1 MFSALYSRPV
11 DDVLQYLREHGT
23 TSDWYAD
30 NRSAVESW
38 VDLLKEKA
46 LKPTHRSILDTI
58 VLMMDADKNKR
69 PIASMLAGGIIDQGT
84 QFACRG
90 CHQEHTIRYLASKD
104 VRVGKRHENGEALCE
119 AVCKRDLDIFQ
130 HLLKITHDLSY
141 ESYTLGRKR
150 TALEIAVRLDYV
162 EMVEVFLSHCRS
174 NNLIPD
180 MTEELAYAV
189 TNEHNR
195 SAELLLDFG
204 VDPHKIG
211 GKWLRSPLYCAARWN
226 LEVLEMMVNRGV
238 DLTHRDSTTGRSTL
252 HAAIWMSHCEA
263 VEYLLAQAIDINA
276 KDSDGVTPLHEAA
289 ILGEEKIV
297 ALLCQAGVDLNI
309 YDGEG
314 FSPFMRAVKNNSVQV
329 IAPLIS
335 AGANPRKFDRYGM
348 ATACWAAKW
357 KKLEALEA
365 ILDCSGSRNHHDK
378 GGRGPLHFAVRAGC
392 ESIVRLLL
400 EKTQADLH
408 RAEKRTKQTPLH
420 YAAESSP
427 EEIMKI
433 LLAQP
438 RIPSRATDS
447 FGYTPLQRAMK
458 TRQDYHS
465 IARLLVNQDPGSLN
479 IKDGSGATPLGQACA
494 DGPADFVRFLV
505 EKGADLEL
513 SGDDKG
519 NRPLQIAVSKE
530 RISTARLLLDLG
542 AQVDTRDSQ
551 GCTLLHGAARNGHKG
566 MVALLVERGASVE
579 ATDPTGDTALLS
591 AASKGYSEVVEIL
604 KTRGNG
610 INHTI
615 SGETLLMIASEQ
627 GRVTAVQTLLDKGAN
642 INLRDSNR
650 RSALMFAIEH
660 ERTEVAKLLIER
672 GCEAGTKNAQDTNPL
687 MLAAYENNTDV
698 VRALINRGVSL
709 EVQNQSGNTALSK
722 AAHRGH
728 TEIARLLID
737 GGAKIDV
744 AGPGNPTPLF
754 RAAYCGHEETARL
767 LIEKGADLGRAIRFG
782 RTCSFVHRQSALR
795 LLEDLQRFRSS
806 RGKRS
811 RLSFNSNSSR

>member
-1 MFSALYSRPV
+1 M
-11 DDVLQYLREHGT
+11 
-23 TSDWYAD
+23 
-30 NRSAVESW
+30 ESW
-38 VDLLKEKA
+38 VGLLEEKA
-46 LKPTHRSILDTI
+46 LKPTHKSILDMI
-58 VLMMDADKNKR
+58 VLMMEADKNKR
-69 PIASMLAGGIIDQGT
+69 PIASMLAGGIIDQGA
-84 QFACRG
+84 QFACRE
-90 CHQEHTIRYLASKD
+90 CHREHTIRYLASKD
-104 VRVGKRHENGEALCE
+104 VRVGESRENGEALCE
-119 AVCKRDLDIFQ
+119 AVCKRNLDIFQ
-130 HLLKITHDLSY
+130 HLLKITDNLSFK
-141 ESYTLGRKR
+141 SCIFNGFKM
-150 TALEIAVRLDYV
+150 TALGIAVELDYV
-162 EMVEVFLSHCRS
+162 EMVEIFLSHCRS
-174 NNLIPD
+174 NSLIPD
-180 MTEELAYAV
+180 MTGELAYAIFK
-189 TNEHNR
+189 ERNR
-195 SAELLLDFG
+195 SVELLLDFG
-204 VDPHKIG
+204 VDPYKPG
-211 GKWLRSPLYCAARWN
+211 GAWPRSSLYYASGRN
-226 LEVLEMMVNRGV
+226 LEALEMMVNRGV
-238 DLTHRDSTTGRSTL
+238 DLTHRDSSTGRSTL
-252 HAAIWMSHCEA
+252 HAAIRQRNCEA
-263 VEYLLAQAIDINA
+263 LQYLLTQAIDVNA
-276 KDSDGVTPLHEAA
+276 KDSSGVTPLHEAV

-297 ALLCQAGVDLNI
+297 ALLCQEGVDPNI

-314 FSPFMRAVKNNSVQV
+314 FSPFERAVQINRGQM

-335 AGANPRKFDRYGM
+335 AGADPRKFDNYGKTM
-348 ATACWAAKW
+348 ACWAAHW
-357 KKLEALEA
+357 ENLEALEA
-365 ILDCSGSRNHHDK
+365 ILDCSGSKNHYDK
-378 GGRGPLHFAVRAGC
+378 SGRSPLHFAVRAGC

-400 EKTQADLH
+400 KKTQTDLH
-408 RAEKRTKQTPLH
+408 RAENTTKQTPLH
-420 YAAESSP
+420 YAAEFSS
-427 EEIMKI
+427 EEIVKI

-438 RIPSRATDS
+438 QIPSRATDS

-465 IARLLVNQDPGSLN
+465 IARLLVNRDPGSLN
-479 IKDGSGATPLGQACA
+479 IKDGVGVTPLGRACT

-513 SGDDKG
+513 SVDDKG
-519 NRPLQIAVSKE
+519 NRPLQMVVSKE

-604 KTRGNG
+604 KTRRNG

-615 SGETLLMIASEQ
+615 SGKTLLMIASEQ
-627 GRVTAVQTLLDKGAN
+627 GRITAVQTLLDAGAN

-650 RSALMFAIEH
+650 QSALMFAIEH
-660 ERTEVAKLLIER
+660 ERTEAAKLLIER
-672 GCEAGTKNAQDTNPL
+672 GCEAETKNAQDTNPL

-728 TEIARLLID
+728 AEIARLLVD
-737 GGAKIDV
+737 SGAKIDV

-754 RAAYCGHEETARL
+754 RAAYCGHEETARIL
-767 LIEKGADLGRAIRFG
+767 LEKGADLGRAIRFG

-806 RGKRS
+806 RGRRS
-811 RLSFNSNSSR
+811 RLSLDWNSSR